1 MKSSGMRTYRLCK
14 MSMGR
19 KENCLFDCI
28 RLNSSSFALFIQIF
42 HNREGVCKGICL
54 FFLFLFTRLVLVKKT
69 VISFMFSQQEQTDE
83 EMAFSSAPPKKA
95 EFGKETSK
103 KKKGVLLYEDKDNIS
118 PAQKAKKDE
127 QQRFK
132 GIREIKGKV

>member
-28 RLNSSSFALFIQIF
+28 RVNSSSFALFIQIF

-54 FFLFLFTRLVLVKKT
+54 FFFFYEIGTCKKN
-69 VISFMFSQQEQTDE
+69 S
-83 EMAFSSAPPKKA
+83 
-95 EFGKETSK
+95 
-103 KKKGVLLYEDKDNIS
+103 NIFHVF
-118 PAQKAKKDE
+118 PAGAN
-127 QQRFK
+127 
-132 GIREIKGKV
+132 